1 MFTIFGINYLK
12 KHFTHNQRYIIVA
25 IFSMFLPFYMC
36 GAVIVF
42 LTLRLLLNGE
52 IQEAYKKTPASRYIL
67 IFCLLSSIVS
77 LFYKNYAGF
86 ACSIGILV
94 ILSFILYYRMHITS
108 ELFEFITNVLIVMSL
123 FAAFYGLIEYIG
135 ILNKLDINQFEVII
149 FNRPQD
155 RVNSVFFNANY
166 YAIMIEFFVCLA
178 FYKIL
183 NISDF
188 KAEFKKFLYYVL
200 VILINLFLLL
210 LTGCR
215 TAWPTIAA
223 GILFML
229 IVSRHYKTCLCIF
242 TCFLFVCLYFLLN
255 PSQFPR
261 VDNILSY
268 FMTRQ
273 NIWEVAIANIK
284 THPLFGEGPMTYM
297 HIYPLYNGHP
307 TEHAHSI
314 YLDPLLCFG
323 VVGIAV
329 ILPYIIS
336 NIKKLYHLWK
346 LDLNKNL
353 VALIVAFTVMIFV
366 HGTMDYTIFFVQTGF
381 LFLIVASSFDIYK
394 ESLDV

>member
-1 MFTIFGINYLK
+1 
-12 KHFTHNQRYIIVA
+12 
-25 IFSMFLPFYMC
+25 
-36 GAVIVF
+36 
-42 LTLRLLLNGE
+42 
-52 IQEAYKKTPASRYIL
+52 
-67 IFCLLSSIVS
+67 
-77 LFYKNYAGF
+77 
-86 ACSIGILV
+86 
-94 ILSFILYYRMHITS
+94 
-108 ELFEFITNVLIVMSL
+108 
-123 FAAFYGLIEYIG
+123 
-135 ILNKLDINQFEVII
+135 
-149 FNRPQD
+149 
-155 RVNSVFFNANY
+155 
-166 YAIMIEFFVCLA
+166 
-178 FYKIL
+178 
-183 NISDF
+183 
-188 KAEFKKFLYYVL
+188 
-200 VILINLFLLL
+200 
-210 LTGCR
+210 
-215 TAWPTIAA
+215 
-223 GILFML
+223 
-229 IVSRHYKTCLCIF
+229 
-242 TCFLFVCLYFLLN
+242 
-255 PSQFPR
+255 
-261 VDNILSY
+261 
-268 FMTRQ
+268 MTRQ